1 MMIPFNQIFKFVIET
16 CAKHNIDDSH
26 GLKHSMDVL
35 NYSQKIFNKE
45 KCLNNIVHDYP
56 YEKIIFTSAILHDMC
71 DNKYMDDDDGLYN
84 IKKFLKHDLNY
95 QDNEINII
103 GKIID
108 TMSYSKVKKNGFPD
122 LKEYQLP
129 YHIVREADLLTAYD
143 IDRCIA
149 YGINKRN
156 MTYEESFCEA
166 RKLYNVR
173 MGKHI
178 EDNLLTTEF
187 ALEEGKFLDVIN
199 RKRIKEIESLFKI

>member
-1 MMIPFNQIFKFVIET
+1 MIPFNQIFKFVVDT
-16 CAKHNIDDSH
+16 CAKHSIDDSH

-35 NYSQKIFNKE
+35 NYSQKIFNNE
-45 KCLNNIVHDYP
+45 KILNNIVYDYP
-56 YEKIIFTSAILHDMC
+56 YEKIIYTSAILHDMC

-84 IKKFLKHDLNY
+84 IKKFLRNDLEY
-95 QDNEINII
+95 KETEIDVI
-103 GKIID
+103 GKIIN
-108 TMSYSKVKKNGFPD
+108 TMSYSKVKKYGFPD

-149 YGINKRN
+149 YGINRRN

-178 EDNLLTTEF
+178 EDKLLTTQF
-187 ALEEGKFLDVIN
+187 ALEEGKILDIVNRNRIN
-199 RKRIKEIESLFKI
+199 EIESILQI

>member
-1 MMIPFNQIFKFVIET
+1 MIPFNQIFKFVVDT
-16 CAKHNIDDSH
+16 CAKHSIDDSH

-35 NYSQKIFNKE
+35 NYSQKIFNNE
-45 KCLNNIVHDYP
+45 KILNNIVYDYP
-56 YEKIIFTSAILHDMC
+56 YEKIIYTSAILHDMC

-84 IKKFLKHDLNY
+84 IKKFLRNDLDY
-95 QDNEINII
+95 KETEIDII
-103 GKIID
+103 GKIIN
-108 TMSYSKVKKNGFPD
+108 TMSYSKVKKYGFPN

-166 RKLYNVR
+166 RKLYNIR

-178 EDNLLTTEF
+178 DDNLLTTQF
-187 ALEEGKFLDVIN
+187 ALEEGKILDVVN
-199 RKRIKEIESLFKI
+199 RNRIKEIEIALGV

>member
-1 MMIPFNQIFKFVIET
+1 
-16 CAKHNIDDSH
+16 
-26 GLKHSMDVL
+26 MDVF
-35 NYSQKIFNKE
+35 NYAHKIFE
-45 KCLNNIVHDYP
+45 V
-56 YEKIIFTSAILHDMC
+56 EKINHCEIIGQERIIYTAALLHDMC
-71 DNKYMDDDDGLYN
+71 DDKYTDVEQGLQE
-84 IKKFLKHDLNY
+84 IKGLLTTNNY
-95 QDNEINII
+95 AINEIDII
-103 GKIID
+103 NTIIS

-143 IDRCIA
+143 LDRCIA

-166 RKLYNVR
+166 RKLYTVR

-187 ALEEGKFLDVIN
+187 ALEEGKILDVIN
-199 RKRIKEIESLFKI
+199 RKRIEEIESLLKN